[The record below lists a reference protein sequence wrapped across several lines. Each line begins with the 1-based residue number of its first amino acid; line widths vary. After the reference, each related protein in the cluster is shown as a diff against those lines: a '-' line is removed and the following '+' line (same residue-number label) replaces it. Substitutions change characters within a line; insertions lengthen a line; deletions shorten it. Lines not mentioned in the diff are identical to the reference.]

1 MRDVH
6 EPKPSDGRVQHIMT
20 SDSPRGPG
28 FDLTMGWGDLVTG
41 PMDTV
46 YLEELSVEQ
55 GRNLGIADAAS
66 QIETLL
72 LGLESTGN
80 SRKDQKNA
88 Q

>member
-1 MRDVH
+1 
-6 EPKPSDGRVQHIMT
+6 
-20 SDSPRGPG
+20 
-28 FDLTMGWGDLVTG
+28 MGWGDLVTG

-55 GRNLGIADAAS
+55 GRNLGTADAAS

>member
-6 EPKPSDGRVQHIMT
+6 EPKPCDGRVLHIVT
-20 SDSPRGPG
+20 IDSSRGPG
-28 FDLTMGWGDLVTG
+28 LDLTMGWGDLVTG

-55 GRNLGIADAAS
+55 GRNLGTADAAS